1 MESFGG
7 FSVEIQDMSR
17 NQAKRLKASESSRSG
32 KPTRAPV
39 RLKPETRRWTAFPI
53 DEEDNNLRAM
63 GILWLKELKNEDV
76 RLFEKMKQEGSFY
89 KQIWEMEPSI
99 ISRNTLPGYDHLIFQ
114 FDPRFKTMD
123 TYGGQ
128 SGCFPTILQIY
139 SLKLTRKNSSSNC
152 AAGDVDDSSSSDSLD
167 VYGHLTL
174 HSRLNELVEI
184 ECHTH
189 YPPELI
195 FDREEGS
202 SQSLTEKDP
211 YLLLTDGPFLPLATK
226 APPDIHV
233 CIYAELVLKVTDG
246 TGDKDLII
254 SGGQR
259 ESFIQYIRQHIDGE
273 DEVTGVSNVSKSRE
287 EVGPSEHYVLE
298 LTRDIITNSTV
309 ATISLHLLPGHSY
322 SAGCPCYFTACDKS
336 HLKQDFEIVL
346 LDSTKVPP
354 SFVDDDGSSIF
365 QLSRKHVCVDL
376 YGTLIVGIKYGNYMK
391 ELEFDP
397 IDTGVDEETLWG
409 GIQVR
414 VEWSTYP
421 RKYEQEIERQHP
433 TYHKK

>member
-1 MESFGG
+1 MESIGG
-7 FSVEIQDMSR
+7 IAVEIQDISR

-39 RLKPETRRWTAFPI
+39 RLKPETRRWTSFPI

-63 GILWLKELKNEDV
+63 GILWLKELKNED
-76 RLFEKMKQEGSFY
+76 
-89 KQIWEMEPSI
+89 
-99 ISRNTLPGYDHLIFQ
+99 
-114 FDPRFKTMD
+114 TMD

-139 SLKLTRKNSSSNC
+139 SLKLTRKNSSGNC
-152 AAGDVDDSSSSDSLD
+152 AAGDVDDSSSSDLLD

-211 YLLLTDGPFLPLATK
+211 YSLLTDGPFLPLATK
-226 APPDIHV
+226 AMEPATKILSYPV
-233 CIYAELVLKVTDG
+233 VN
-246 TGDKDLII
+246 
-254 SGGQR
+254 
-259 ESFIQYIRQHIDGE
+259 
-273 DEVTGVSNVSKSRE
+273 VTGVSNVSKSRE

-336 HLKQDFEIVL
+336 HLKQKDFEIVL
-346 LDSTKVPP
+346 LDSTKAPL
-354 SFVDDDGSSIF
+354 SF
-365 QLSRKHVCVDL
+365 
-376 YGTLIVGIKYGNYMK
+376 GTLIVGIKYGNYTK

-409 GIQVR
+409 GIQVK